1 MTTQPQLYLAS
12 QSPRRLQLLQQLGL
26 KVEIFNADID
36 ETPKADEQPVDYVRR
51 MAQEKNHAARQQLEK
66 LANFAPHLPI
76 LSADTSVV
84 CDGQI
89 LGKPQNHAQAAQML
103 RLLSGRTHQ
112 VLTAVCVSLSDQ
124 KHSLV
129 QTSQV
134 TFKPLTEQEISAYIR
149 TGEPMDKAGAY
160 GIQGVGGIFIS
171 HIESSFSGVMGLP
184 VFETAELL
192 RQVGVDLFSSSE
204 QCNE

>member
-12 QSPRRLQLLQQLGL
+12 QSPRRLQLLQQFGL

-103 RLLSGRTHQ
+103 RLLSDRTNQ
-112 VLTAVCVSLSDQ
+112 VLTAVCVSLPDQ

-171 HIESSFSGVMGLP
+171 HIEGSFSGVMGLP

-192 RQVGVDLFSSSE
+192 RQVGVDLLSSSE

>member
-1 MTTQPQLYLAS
+1 MSNPQLYLAS

-26 KVEIFNADID
+26 CVATFNADID
-36 ETPKADEQPVDYVRR
+36 ETPKINELPADYVAR
-51 MAQEKNHAARQQLEK
+51 MAGEKNHAARQALQNQP
-66 LANFAPHLPI
+66 NFLPHLPI
-76 LSADTSVV
+76 LSADTIVV
-84 CDGQI
+84 CDQQI
-89 LGKPQNHAQAAQML
+89 LGKPQTTLHAQQML
-103 RLLSGRTHQ
+103 EQLSARTHQ
-112 VLTAVCVSLSDQ
+112 VLTAVCVSLLDQ

-134 TFKPLTEQEISAYIR
+134 TFNPLKEQEISAYIR

-160 GIQGVGGIFIS
+160 GIQGMGGIFIS
-171 HIESSFSGVMGLP
+171 HIEGSFSGVMGLP

-192 RQVGVDLFSSSE
+192 RQVGVDLLGSSE

>member
-36 ETPKADEQPVDYVRR
+36 ETPKADELPADYVRR

-66 LANFAPHLPI
+66 LAHFAPHLPI
-76 LSADTSVV
+76 LSADTCVI
-84 CDGQI
+84 CDGKI
-89 LGKPQNHAQAAQML
+89 LGKPQDHVQAAQML
-103 RLLSGRTHQ
+103 CLLSGRTHQ
-112 VLTAVCVSLSDQ
+112 VLTAVCVSLPDQ
-124 KHSLV
+124 KYSLV

-171 HIESSFSGVMGLP
+171 HIEGSFSGVMGLP

-192 RQVGVDLFSSSE
+192 RQVGVNLFSSSE

>member
-103 RLLSGRTHQ
+103 RLLSDRTHQ
-112 VLTAVCVSLSDQ
+112 VLTAVCVSLPDQ

-171 HIESSFSGVMGLP
+171 HIEGNFSGVMGLP

>member
-36 ETPKADEQPVDYVRR
+36 ETPKADEQPADYVRR

-84 CDGQI
+84 CNGQI

-103 RLLSGRTHQ
+103 RLLSDRTHQ
-112 VLTAVCVSLSDQ
+112 VLTAVCVSLPDQ
-124 KHSLV
+124 KYSLV

-134 TFKPLTEQEISAYIR
+134 TFKTLTEQEISAYIR

-171 HIESSFSGVMGLP
+171 HIEGSFSGVMGLP

-192 RQVGVDLFSSSE
+192 RQVGVDLLSSSE

>member
-36 ETPKADEQPVDYVRR
+36 ETPKADELPVDYVRR

-103 RLLSGRTHQ
+103 RLLSDRTHQ
-112 VLTAVCVSLSDQ
+112 VLTSVCVSLPDQ
-124 KHSLV
+124 KHCLV

-171 HIESSFSGVMGLP
+171 HIEGSFSGVMGLP